1 VKRKRAL
8 LESNPPGIAGRVA
21 TNIRPGELKNSPP
34 TPQSPFPIKRGFSM
48 NIWSFPH
55 ALKKLSPLPR
65 RFKYL
70 NIIDLMR
77 KKKYN

>member
-21 TNIRPGELKNSPP
+21 TNIRPGEFKKLPAHYP
-34 TPQSPFPIKRGFSM
+34 LQRGFAM

-55 ALKKLSPLPR
+55 ALKKLSPLPW
-65 RFKYL
+65 RFKYAEG
-70 NIIDLMR
+70 
-77 KKKYN
+77 KKLTKT